1 MKKILFSIVLPASL
15 LLAYSTSSAQSGK
28 GTTTTTTTTAPVA
41 GQGKGGPDTPAPPPS
56 GANNQ
61 KLLSLPNDDIVNGL
75 KEALTVGVNNSS
87 ALASKV
93 DGFYKNPALFIPF
106 PPQAKEVKDYA
117 NKVGLSDQVNKFEM
131 TLNRA
136 AEEAAKNA
144 APIFVNAVKNMS
156 ITDGLGILQG
166 GDNGATNYLKGKTTA
181 ELTQKFTPIVQA
193 AINKVQ
199 LTKYWNPIITKYNK
213 IPMVKK
219 QNPDLT
225 AYVTQKAIEGLF
237 KLIADEELKI
247 RKDPG
252 AQVNSLLQEVFG
264 PLTGH

>member
-1 MKKILFSIVLPASL
+1 MKKLIIPFAFA
-15 LLAYSTSSAQSGK
+15 LLAITTGNAQTRVRGAESVHNPVPPPLTT
-28 GTTTTTTTTAPVA
+28 GTT
-41 GQGKGGPDTPAPPPS
+41 KS
-56 GANNQ
+56 
-61 KLLSLPNDDIVNGL
+61 LSLPNDDIVNGL
-75 KEALTVGVNNSS
+75 KEALTVGTNNST

-117 NKVGLSDQVNKFEM
+117 NKIGMSSEVNKFEM

-136 AEEAAKNA
+136 AEEAAKSA
-144 APIFVNAVKNMS
+144 APIFINAVKGMT
-156 ITDGLGILQG
+156 ITDGLSILQG
-166 GDNGATNYLKGKTTA
+166 GDNAATTYLKNKTTA

-213 IPMVKK
+213 IPFVQK

-225 AYVTQKAIEGLF
+225 AYVTGKAIEGLF

-247 RKDPG
+247 RKDPA
-252 AQVNSLLQEVFG
+252 AQVTDLLKQVFG
-264 PLTGH
+264 GLTH